1 MPALVTR
8 VQEQGPNSAVDFDVP
23 ERVVRLHIGLEGVD
37 ALWDDLNAAL
47 RAGLT
52 RARS

>member
-1 MPALVTR
+1 
-8 VQEQGPNSAVDFDVP
+8 
-23 ERVVRLHIGLEGVD
+23 LHIGLEGLE
-37 ALWDDLNAAL
+37 ALWDDLNAAI